1 MYFRGP
7 ARRRGGATANS
18 CFSEKLLK
26 IISNV
31 SSSSAAHSWSDFSMT
46 CSSRTLSKSTEP
58 SEIHLSFNESFVIVA
73 APRTAHRFPS
83 KPIAHRNNVS
93 LGVFDL
99 CGSPPIR
106 HRNNVSMGFE
116 ASHEAGPR
124 PKDARNGRF
133 SPALLE
139 TAERQC
145 DVIGPA
151 LVSSFW

>member
-7 ARRRGGATANS
+7 ARRRDGATANS

-93 LGVFDL
+93 
-99 CGSPPIR
+99 
-106 HRNNVSMGFE
+106 MGFE